1 MEPRLHILHRVRV
14 VSDAPSEPVVPPL
27 RRDAER
33 NRRLILEHAR
43 QVVAVSGLGASHEQI
58 AHAAGVGIGTV
69 YRRFPRKSDLFV
81 ALFDDQ
87 LDRVVQL
94 ARAALEVPDPWTA
107 LTGFLEAILDL
118 QAQDR
123 GLKELLL
130 GSSRALELSRRSQD
144 QVAPVV
150 AELLSRAQA
159 SGQVRGDITV
169 QDLALVPIEVGA
181 IIDSARGVEPQ
192 LWRRTLALVLDGLR
206 ARPDITALP
215 VSSPSPEQ
223 FERVM
228 AGWRPPS
235 G

>member
-1 MEPRLHILHRVRV
+1 MELVLRSGVRLRRVREQP
-14 VSDAPSEPVVPPL
+14 DRPVVAPL

-33 NRRLILEHAR
+33 NRRVILEHAR
-43 QVVAVSGLGASHEQI
+43 QVFAVSGLGASHEQI
-58 AHAAGVGIGTV
+58 ANAAGVGIGTV
-69 YRRFPRKSDLFV
+69 YRRFPRKEDLFV
-81 ALFDDQ
+81 ALFDERLDQ
-87 LDRVVQL
+87 VLQL
-94 ARAALEVPDPWTA
+94 ATSALAVPDPWTA
-107 LTGFLEAILDL
+107 LTGFLEDILEM

-150 AELLSRAQA
+150 AELLARGQA
-159 SGQVRGDITV
+159 SGQVRGDVTV
-169 QDLALVPIEVGA
+169 QDLALVPMEVGA

-206 ARPDITALP
+206 AGPDTTGLP
-215 VSSPSPEQ
+215 VPSPSPEQ

-228 AGWRPPS
+228 ANWRPPTR
-235 G
+235 

>member
-14 VSDAPSEPVVPPL
+14 VSDAPNEPVVPPL

-107 LTGFLEAILDL
+107 LTGFLEAILD
-118 QAQDR
+118 QIA
-123 GLKELLL
+123 
-130 GSSRALELSRRSQD
+130 GSKSSYSA
-144 QVAPVV
+144 
-150 AELLSRAQA
+150 
-159 SGQVRGDITV
+159 
-169 QDLALVPIEVGA
+169 
-181 IIDSARGVEPQ
+181 ARGP
-192 LWRRTLALVLDGLR
+192 WNCPAGLR
-206 ARPDITALP
+206 IR
-215 VSSPSPEQ
+215 SPLSWPNC
-223 FERVM
+223 
-228 AGWRPPS
+228 
-235 G
+235 